1 MALSLTYNFVRYS
14 YRVKTHNC
22 LTIQFPFNP
31 TDGHKECGILRMRNA
46 DPMKVIAP
54 TNQCYLYPC
63 HWDIPGS
70 KDFTFHIS
78 QPLEEQIE
86 SWLSS
91 KLEVQ
96 EEGSEHCRFF
106 SRFRR
111 KIWGIPSM
119 GVPQNAWFTMGNP
132 LKVPP

>member
-22 LTIQFPFNP
+22 LTIQFPFNKP

-63 HWDIPGS
+63 HWDIPGPKIS
-70 KDFTFHIS
+70 QS

-106 SRFRR
+106 FEIS
-111 KIWGIPSM
+111 PQDM
-119 GVPQNAWFTMGNP
+119 GDSINGGTPKCLVYNG
-132 LKVPP
+132 KSS